1 MKTKLT
7 GIICVLI
14 WLIFWFWL
22 GWWRF
27 NIPLTFTGFHPFLY
41 YGVWTF
47 AIAFSIFIAGFYT
60 NANKEKTMGTVTLL
74 WLAIVLF
81 VVAGGLSGSAVFR
94 ARPLASQIQVFD
106 PVPFAEDDLPA
117 FDPTQIPWVDAAY
130 ARVLGDQRL
139 GELGAI
145 GAEVRIGRYV
155 RQLVN
160 GQLFYVAP
168 ILHDGFLRWNANR
181 QGTPGFIMVSM
192 TDDRDVRLV
201 TDNVI
206 RVQPSGHAAF
216 GDKLERIVHRAA
228 PTALRFDPIFLIDND
243 LNPYWV
249 VPIRVN
255 RVGLWGG
262 QDSDGVIIV
271 NATTGE
277 ANRYGLD
284 NVPYWVDIIHPI
296 DVVERQLDNWGRLR
310 GGWVNSWAGRRGLIQ
325 AEPGNAIVYHQGY
338 AYLFDALTAAGGNDE
353 STIGFILTNL
363 RTKETRHFSL
373 TGATERAA
381 MLSAQGDPRVAA
393 QRYRAT
399 FPLPVMVEGQVAYF
413 MALTDPNSNIAQAF
427 ALVNVQRHQIVGI
440 GNTPRA
446 AEADYRMR
454 LHATGAAGL
463 HTPTANLVRIE
474 GTILRWG
481 QYNRDGNTFFTF
493 IVSGYED
500 RLFRTDTSQMDAVLT
515 REGDRVRFYAL
526 ATDSANWSVMTFDNL
541 EFEQA
546 QSPLEQLVTEA
557 EIARRLAEVLANPG
571 VMYEDGFTEFWGMLT
586 PAQQEAFLEEVEN
599 GD

>member
-1 MKTKLT
+1 MSAKIT
-7 GIICVLI
+7 GGITAVI
-14 WLIFWFWL
+14 WIAFWAWL

-27 NIPLTFTGFHPFLY
+27 NIPVTISGFGPFIYWAAWTLGIGIIIFLTC
-41 YGVWTF
+41 
-47 AIAFSIFIAGFYT
+47 IAGVEADYQHGKVT
-60 NANKEKTMGTVTLL
+60 IGSKSGGASAKLISILITLL
-74 WLAIVLF
+74 VLF
-81 VVAGGLSGSAVFR
+81 IIGGGLSGSAVFR
-94 ARPLASQIQVFD
+94 ANALANQMHVSD
-106 PVPFAEDDLPA
+106 AVPFQADDLPA

-145 GAEVRIGRYV
+145 GAEVRIGTYV

-216 GDKLERIVHRAA
+216 GDKLERIVHNAA
-228 PTALRFDPIFLIDND
+228 PTTLRFDPIFIICND
-243 LNPYWV
+243 LVPYWV
-249 VPIRVN
+249 VPIRAN

-262 QDSDGVIIV
+262 RDVDGIIIV
-271 NATTGE
+271 NATNGDVS
-277 ANRYGLD
+277 RYGLND
-284 NVPYWVDIIHPI
+284 VPDWVDIIHPI
-296 DVVERQLDNWGRLR
+296 SVIERQLSNWGTLR

-325 AEPGNAIVYHQGY
+325 LEDGNAIVYHEGY

-440 GNTPRA
+440 GDTPRA

-454 LHATGAAGL
+454 LHATGVAGL
-463 HTPTANLVRIE
+463 HTPDANMVEIE
-474 GTILRWG
+474 GAVTRWG
-481 QYNRDGNTFFTF
+481 QYSVGGNTFFTF
-493 IVSGYED
+493 MVTGHED
-500 RLFRTDTSQMDAVLT
+500 RLFRTDTSQVEAVLT
-515 REGDRVRFYAL
+515 REGDRVRFTAL
-526 ATDSANWSVMTFDNL
+526 ATGNLDWSVISFENL
-541 EFEQA
+541 E
-546 QSPLEQLVTEA
+546 L
-557 EIARRLAEVLANPG
+557 VLAREDAEG
-571 VMYEDGFTEFWGMLT
+571 VE
-586 PAQQEAFLEEVEN
+586 
-599 GD
+599 

>member
-1 MKTKLT
+1 MKGKIAGGVTAL
-7 GIICVLI
+7 VWVAL
-14 WLIFWFWL
+14 WSWL

-27 NIPLTFTGFHPFLY
+27 NIPVTIGGFGPFIYWGVFNLGGGIALY
-41 YGVWTF
+41 CIGMEGDYHNKAKLNAPGSGNGAK
-47 AIAFSIFIAGFYT
+47 AISIF
-60 NANKEKTMGTVTLL
+60 VLL
-74 WLAIVLF
+74 VVLF
-81 VVAGGLSGSAVFR
+81 IIGGGLSGSAMFR
-94 ARPLASQIQVFD
+94 ARPLANQIYVSEA
-106 PVPFAEDDLPA
+106 VPFQADDLPA

-145 GAEVRIGRYV
+145 GAEVRIGTYV

-181 QGTPGFIMVSM
+181 LGTPGYIMVSM

-201 TDNVI
+201 TDNRI
-206 RVQPSGHAAF
+206 RIQPSGHAAF
-216 GDKLERIVHRAA
+216 GDKLERIVHNAA
-228 PTALRFDPIFLIDND
+228 PTALRFNPIFLICDD
-243 LNPYWV
+243 LLPHWV

-262 QDSDGVIIV
+262 RDVDGIIIV
-271 NATTGE
+271 NATTG
-277 ANRYGLD
+277 AVSRYGLD
-284 NVPYWVDIIHPI
+284 NVPYWVDIVHPI
-296 DVVERQLDNWGRLR
+296 DVVERQLSNWGTLR

-325 AEPGNAIVYHQGY
+325 LEDGNAIVYHQGY

-399 FPLPVMVEGQVAYF
+399 FPLPVMIEGQVAYF

-446 AEADYRMR
+446 AESDYRMR
-454 LHATGAAGL
+454 LHATGAGGL
-463 HTPTANLVRIE
+463 HTPTANLLEIE
-474 GTILRWG
+474 GEVVRWG
-481 QYNRDGNTFFTF
+481 QYSSGGNTFFTF
-493 IVSGYED
+493 MVSGHED
-500 RLFRTDTSQMDAVLT
+500 RLFRTDTSQPEAVLT
-515 REGDRVRFYAL
+515 QVGDRVRFYVL
-526 ATDSANWSVMTFDNL
+526 ATEGTSWSVIVFENL
-541 EFEQA
+541 EFDLARGELEDYLSQA
-546 QSPLEQLVTEA
+546 ELD
-557 EIARRLAEVLANPG
+557 RRMADIQG
-571 VMYEDGFTEFWGMLT
+571 DDGGNG
-586 PAQQEAFLEEVEN
+586 EE
-599 GD
+599 

>member
-1 MKTKLT
+1 MT
-7 GIICVLI
+7 GKITGGIAAIVWI
-14 WLIFWFWL
+14 AFWFWL

-27 NIPLTFTGFHPFLY
+27 NIPVTVTGFGPFFY
-41 YGVWTF
+41 WVVWTAGAGISIF
-47 AIAFSIFIAGFYT
+47 CLGVEADQQSGKITVGSHSGKGVNAIA
-60 NANKEKTMGTVTLL
+60 
-74 WLAIVLF
+74 AIVLLLALF
-81 VVAGGLSGSAVFR
+81 MTVGGLSGSSIFR
-94 ARPLASQIQVFD
+94 ARALASQIYVSD
-106 PVPFAEDDLPA
+106 AVPFQADDLPA

-145 GAEVRIGRYV
+145 GAEVRIGTYV

-206 RVQPSGHAAF
+206 RIQPNGHAAF

-228 PTALRFDPIFLIDND
+228 PTALRFDPIFLVCDD
-243 LNPYWV
+243 LYPHWIT
-249 VPIRVN
+249 PIRVN

-262 QDSDGVIIV
+262 RDVDGIVIV
-271 NATTGE
+271 NATTG
-277 ANRYGLD
+277 AVSRYGLYD
-284 NVPYWVDIIHPI
+284 VPDWVDIIHPI
-296 DVVERQLDNWGRLR
+296 DVVERQLSNWGTLR
-310 GGWVNSWAGRRGLIQ
+310 GGWLNSWAGRRGLIQ
-325 AEPGNAIVYHQGY
+325 LEDGNAIVYHKGD

-393 QRYRAT
+393 QRFQAT

-440 GNTPRA
+440 GDTPRA

-454 LHATGAAGL
+454 LHATGVAGL
-463 HTPTANLVRIE
+463 HTPTADLVEIE
-474 GTILRWG
+474 GEIVRWG
-481 QYNRDGNTFFTF
+481 QYSVGGNTFFTF
-493 IVSGYED
+493 MVAGYEE
-500 RLFRTDTSQMDAVLT
+500 RLFRTDTSQPEAVLT

-526 ATDSANWSVMTFDNL
+526 ATEGTSWSVLAFENL
-541 EFEQA
+541 EFNLARGQ
-546 QSPLEQLVTEA
+546 LE
-557 EIARRLAEVLANPG
+557 
-571 VMYEDGFTEFWGMLT
+571 
-586 PAQQEAFLEEVEN
+586 
-599 GD
+599 